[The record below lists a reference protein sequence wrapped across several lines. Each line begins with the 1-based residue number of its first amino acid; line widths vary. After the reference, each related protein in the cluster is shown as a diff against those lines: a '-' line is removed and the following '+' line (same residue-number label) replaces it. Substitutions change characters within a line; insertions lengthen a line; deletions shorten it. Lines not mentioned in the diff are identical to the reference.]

1 MSGATPLEP
10 LEFFAQ
16 KRRRRTPT
24 CHDAVTELVAKGQ
37 LRAAMSLCHDAL
49 TESGPCD
56 GTGKTGKMGTS
67 GAAADLWYLLGLIHD
82 IAHEHED
89 MARCMRKAHGR
100 SKGLE
105 ERA

>member
-1 MSGATPLEP
+1 MPLE
-10 LEFFAQ
+10 
-16 KRRRRTPT
+16 KRRRRSPT
-24 CHDAVTELVAKGQ
+24 CAVTELVAKGQ

-49 TESGPCD
+49 TESGLCD
-56 GTGKTGKMGTS
+56 GTTLQTETS
-67 GAAADLWYLLGLIHD
+67 VAAADLWYLLGLIHD

-105 ERA
+105 EPV